1 MINAQPGYSVAF
13 RILAAIITGYIA
25 HQKGRDWI
33 NWSILALF
41 APFIAIAGVLFVEKR
56 EQSLVVYP
64 QMNRVQNSTVFCEK
78 AMRFLDNDQFEESL
92 VYAEKALQLDAA
104 NMLAREIM
112 KSAQLNISSGS
123 DKNEHPPS

>member
-1 MINAQPGYSVAF
+1 MINAQPGSSVAIILF
-13 RILAAIITGYIA
+13 RVLAATITGYIA

-56 EQSLVVYP
+56 EAPLVVYP
-64 QMNRVQNSTVFCEK
+64 QMSSVQNSALFCEK
-78 AMRFLDNDQFEESL
+78 AMRFLDNGHFEESL

-112 KSAQLNISSGS
+112 KSAQLNMPSGTY
-123 DKNEHPPS
+123 KNE